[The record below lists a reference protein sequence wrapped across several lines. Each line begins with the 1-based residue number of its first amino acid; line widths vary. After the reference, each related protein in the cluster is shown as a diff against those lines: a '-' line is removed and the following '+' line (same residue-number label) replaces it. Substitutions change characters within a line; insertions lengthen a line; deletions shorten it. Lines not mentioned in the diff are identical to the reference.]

1 MRVFVSGASGFVGS
15 YTVGALLAAG
25 HRPRALVRD
34 PGRTTKVLETIGVA
48 AEDVELLPG
57 DMLDAG
63 AVSEALDGC
72 DAAIHSAAAIGVTGA
87 RSGVGGGSP
96 DLVDVNVRG
105 TRNVVGGAVAR
116 GLSPVVHVSTVA
128 VFVPPSARVITAGGA
143 LASPRTGYGRSKLAA
158 ERYVR
163 GLQDGGAPVTILYP
177 GGVCGPHQPRLDA
190 LMEGLAAALGKVWP
204 LPGGGVSVIDVRD
217 LGEALARSVGAGQ
230 PPSRWVLGGH
240 YLTWP
245 QYADLCDRLAG
256 VRCRRVRVPSRLML
270 GLGSAL
276 DAAKRVRDFDYPLT
290 RDAAEFMVTL
300 VPTDDRPVL
309 DALDLT
315 LRPVEE
321 TVADALRWLAESGH
335 LHPRRAGR
343 LANPGPP
350 RSLPPT
356 PSRTEERPMPTLVQ
370 RAFGPLF
377 QRISGAEWFS
387 RVGPKVVPPIDRTLH
402 RLTGGRFLLG
412 QLLVPSLVLT
422 TTGAV
427 SGLPRRTPLA
437 CLPDPA
443 TDPATGAATGAATD
457 GGWYVVGSNFGRE
470 KHPAWTG
477 NLLKHPEAEVSFQ
490 GRTIPVTAHLLDDDE
505 RTAIWPRLIAVWPV
519 YDRYVE
525 RTTRQLR
532 VFRLTPR

>member
-1 MRVFVSGASGFVGS
+1 MRVFVTGASGFVGS
-15 YTVGALLAAG
+15 HTVGALLAAG

-34 PGRTTKVLETIGVA
+34 PGRTTKVLESIGVA
-48 AEDVELLPG
+48 AEDVELVPG
-57 DMLDAG
+57 DMLDAD
-63 AVSEALDGC
+63 AVTDALDGC
-72 DAAIHSAAAIGVTGA
+72 DAAIHAAAAIGVTGT
-87 RSGVGGGSP
+87 GGAP

-116 GLSPVVHVSTVA
+116 GLNPVVHVSTVA
-128 VFVPPSARVITAGGA
+128 VFVPPSGQVITAGGA

-163 GLQDGGAPVTILYP
+163 GLQDDGAPVTIVYP
-177 GGVCGPHQPRLDA
+177 GGVCGPHQPTLDA

-217 LGEALARSVGAGQ
+217 LATALARSVEARQ

-245 QYADLCDRLAG
+245 QYADLCDRLTG

-276 DAAKRVRDFDYPLT
+276 DAAKRVRPFDYPLT

-335 LHPRRAGR
+335 LDPRRAGR
-343 LANPGPP
+343 LANPAPP
-350 RSLPPT
+350 PH
-356 PSRTEERPMPTLVQ
+356 RTEEHPMPTLVQ

-387 RVGPKVVPPIDRTLH
+387 KVGPKIVPPIDRTLH

-422 TTGAV
+422 TTGAI

-437 CLPDPA
+437 CLPGPA
-443 TDPATGAATGAATD
+443 SEG

-477 NLLKHPEAEVSFQ
+477 NLLKNPEAEVSFQ
-490 GRTIPVTAHLLDDDE
+490 GRTVPVTAHLLDDAE
-505 RTAIWPRLIAVWPV
+505 RTAIWPRLIAIWPV

-532 VFRLTPR
+532 IFRLTPR